1 MRKIIFIA
9 LVFVSVANAKCE
21 FEDCTSFVK
30 NITNQFLNEFENA
43 IFGDLKKLKEVYDF
57 LKKMDEISN
66 DEVLVLQKLQKL
78 TTEENLIS
86 RQIVESNAKMI
97 RLSSTANK
105 LKGKKAE
112 ALQKQAE
119 LLLLIKKLEIEDTG
133 ANQK

>member
-43 IFGDLKKLKEVYDF
+43 IFGDLKKLKDVYDF

-66 DEVLVLQKLQKL
+66 NELKVLEKLQKL
-78 TTEENLIS
+78 AIEENLIS
-86 RQIVESNAKMI
+86 RQMVSENAKLI
-97 RLSSTANK
+97 SLQSAANK
-105 LKGKKAE
+105 IKVTKSE

-119 LLLLIKKLEIEDTG
+119 LLLLIQKITIEDAG
-133 ANQK
+133 GNLK

>member
-1 MRKIIFIA
+1 MRKLIFIT
-9 LVFVSVANAKCE
+9 LVFSSLLHAKCE

-30 NITNQFLNEFENA
+30 NITNQFLSEFENA
-43 IFGDLKKLKEVYDF
+43 IFGEAKKLKEVYDL

-105 LKGKKAE
+105 LKAKKAE

>member
-1 MRKIIFIA
+1 MSKIK
-9 LVFVSVANAKCE
+9 LGL
-21 FEDCTSFVK
+21 DLG
-30 NITNQFLNEFENA
+30 TNSIGWTVVQKQD
-43 IFGDLKKLKEVYDF
+43 GVYDF

-105 LKGKKAE
+105 LKAKKSE

-119 LLLLIKKLEIEDTG
+119 LLLLIKKLKSEDTQG
-133 ANQK
+133 NLK

>member
-57 LKKMDEISN
+57 LKKCGTYY
-66 DEVLVLQKLQKL
+66 LA
-78 TTEENLIS
+78 T
-86 RQIVESNAKMI
+86 VEGEQPRAF
-97 RLSSTANK
+97 RW
-105 LKGKKAE
+105 
-112 ALQKQAE
+112 
-119 LLLLIKKLEIEDTG
+119 
-133 ANQK
+133 

>member
-66 DEVLVLQKLQKL
+66 NELKVLEKLQK
-78 TTEENLIS
+78 
-86 RQIVESNAKMI
+86 
-97 RLSSTANK
+97 
-105 LKGKKAE
+105 
-112 ALQKQAE
+112 
-119 LLLLIKKLEIEDTG
+119 
-133 ANQK
+133 